1 MTDGDLAA
9 EGSVEI
15 DVKVEQNRIKDQTEQ
30 LMVPLHECIDANLV
44 RPESKFVLPK
54 CELPPPSEFGPIES
68 FVSKAVQEQHE
79 QGADLPPNK
88 GYKALTDA
96 FRLKN
101 DLPLLKKI
109 MLAMR
114 TSQNTVHCLTSVS
127 KKHARLIHMIVR
139 FDPFAQSAEE
149 GDENNNII
157 DLTLVDAHFNLL
169 VVLVSA
175 NSTLLVPTISALWK
189 LLITQEDASKERWY
203 RVHAALATIM
213 FMCPTGKMEMFPI
226 VSSNTP
232 FRKKEESSLRW
243 YYKNCLDVLEY
254 IASMEGE
261 LIALMIDRCLEMD
274 VEIKINDGGE
284 VSIDRDSHDPGIF
297 QLDLEEKA
305 KEVLPEDAT
314 VDEMADRL
322 DSIMKILFEYIES
335 RCEQDLSNAYNIFS
349 ILLRSF
355 EKSILI
361 THKSKFVQF
370 LILHLCGLESRQ
382 MEHDAEA
389 SLLYR
394 EYASKLIEI
403 ILDPYRA
410 IAIRQCAAC
419 YLASFVSRAT
429 YVCAE
434 TICEAVS
441 ALLRWAEAYVATLQ
455 SSAVYAVDIRNQCSL
470 HSLFYTVCQS
480 SFYIMCF
487 RGVDAIEFHRNAISS
502 SDSAYYEPSRIDISA
517 ERWTR
522 LCEHPLQPLRY
533 CLESVRSEF
542 LLISKNFDLISEQ
555 VLSQLVAEEKRLASE
570 AGKQRKK
577 RRSTISTPAT
587 LEKERQTGGVGGMGH
602 GMNPLDSFFPFDPY
616 LLHRS
621 SKHVEPFY
629 GHWEEPLPSSVS
641 DDDNNEEN
649 ADLEQDEILEEDD
662 SSDTDAE
669 SEGDDSDNDSLR
681 EHEGGDDRSFEPM
694 SYDSNASDISN
705 KSAESS
711 VFKEPSIDD
720 KRASLH
726 ETWAN
731 TLKRSRA
738 LSIENGSW

>member
-1 MTDGDLAA
+1 MTKGELAV
-9 EGSVEI
+9 EVSEEI
-15 DVKVEQNRIKDQTEQ
+15 DVQADQSRTAKDKTEQ
-30 LMVPLHECIDANLV
+30 EIAPLHHHLQTIDPSSI
-44 RPESKFVLPK
+44 RPESKFILPK
-54 CELPPPSEFGPIES
+54 CELPPQSEFGPIES
-68 FVSKAVQEQHE
+68 FVSKAVQEHHE
-79 QGADLPPNK
+79 QGADVPPSK
-88 GYKALTDA
+88 SYKALTDA

-109 MLAMR
+109 LLAMR
-114 TSQNTVHCLTSVS
+114 TSQNTVHCLTSIS

-139 FDPFAQSAEE
+139 FDPFAQGSEE
-149 GDENNNII
+149 SDDKNKTPI
-157 DLTLVDAHFNLL
+157 DFSLVDAHFNLL

-175 NSTLLVPTISALWK
+175 NSTLLVPTITALWK
-189 LLITQEDASKERWY
+189 LVISKEDASEDRWY

-213 FMCPTGKMEMFPI
+213 CICPTGKMEMFPI
-226 VSSNTP
+226 VSANTP
-232 FRKKEESSLRW
+232 FRKKEESFLRW
-243 YYKNCLDVLEY
+243 YYKNSLDVLEY
-254 IASMEGE
+254 VPSLEGE
-261 LIALMIDRCLEMD
+261 IIALMIDRCLEMD

-284 VSIDRDSHDPGIF
+284 VSIDRDSDDPGIF
-297 QLDLEEKA
+297 QLDLEEKT

-322 DSIMKILFEYIES
+322 DSIMQLLFEYIES
-335 RCEQDLSNAYNIFS
+335 RCDQHLSNAYNIFNL
-349 ILLRSF
+349 LLRSF
-355 EKSILI
+355 EMSILI

-370 LILHLCGLESRQ
+370 LVLHVCGLESRQ
-382 MEHDAEA
+382 MEHDQEA
-389 SLLYR
+389 TLLYR

-419 YLASFVSRAT
+419 YLASFVSRAR

-487 RGVDAIEFHRNAISS
+487 RGVDAIEFHRNALSS
-502 SDSAYYEPSRIDISA
+502 SDDDPYYEPSRIDIST

-542 LLISKNFDLISEQ
+542 LVISKTYDLIGEQ
-555 VLSQLVAEEKRLASE
+555 VLDQLVADEKRMASD

-577 RRSTISTPAT
+577 RRSKISTPAT
-587 LEKERQTGGVGGMGH
+587 VEKERQTGGVGGMGH

-621 SKHVEPFY
+621 SKHIEPFF
-629 GHWEEPLPSSVS
+629 GHWEEPLPYSIS
-641 DDDNNEEN
+641 DEEV
-649 ADLEQDEILEEDD
+649 ADIDQDEVIEVD
-662 SSDTDAE
+662 SSDTESDDDA
-669 SEGDDSDNDSLR
+669 SDSDSDNDSVR
-681 EHEGGDDRSFEPM
+681 ELDDRSFEPM
-694 SYDSNASDISN
+694 SYESNASEISN
-705 KSAESS
+705 KSEESS
-711 VFKEPSIDD
+711 IVKKPSNDD
-720 KRASLH
+720 RRASMH
-726 ETWAN
+726 DAWSN

>member
-1 MTDGDLAA
+1 MTEGGLVA
-9 EGSVEI
+9 EVNVEI
-15 DVKVEQNRIKDQTEQ
+15 DLKADQSKRKQENEQVI
-30 LMVPLHECIDANLV
+30 VSLHENMDLGSIRSDS
-44 RPESKFVLPK
+44 RFVLPK
-54 CELPPPSEFGPIES
+54 CELPPKSEFGPIES

-79 QGADLPPNK
+79 QSAEGPPNK

-139 FDPFAQSAEE
+139 FDPFAQGAEE
-149 GDENNNII
+149 SDDNEKTV
-157 DLTLVDAHFNLL
+157 DFTLVDAHFHLL

-175 NSTLLVPTISALWK
+175 NSTLLVPTLSALWK
-189 LLITQEDASKERWY
+189 LTISKEDAAEERWY

-213 FMCPTGKMEMFPI
+213 CMCPTGKMEIFPI
-226 VSSNTP
+226 VSANTP

-243 YYKNCLDVLEY
+243 YYKNSLDLLEY
-254 IASMEGE
+254 VPSMEGE
-261 LIALMIDRCLEMD
+261 IITLMIDRCLEMD

-284 VSIDRDSHDPGIF
+284 VSIDRDDDDPGIF
-297 QLDLEEKA
+297 QLDLEDKA
-305 KEVLPEDAT
+305 KETLPEDAT

-322 DSIMKILFEYIES
+322 DSIMQLLFEYVER
-335 RCEQDLSNAYNIFS
+335 RCDQHLSNAYTLFS

-355 EKSILI
+355 EMSILI

-370 LILHLCGLESRQ
+370 LMLHLCGLESRQ
-382 MEHDAEA
+382 MEHDQEA
-389 SLLYR
+389 TLLYR
-394 EYASKLIEI
+394 EYATKLIEI

-419 YLASFVSRAT
+419 YLASFISRAT

-441 ALLRWAEAYVATLQ
+441 ALLRWAEAYIATLQ
-455 SSAVYAVDIRNQCSL
+455 SSAVYAADIRNQCSL

-487 RGVDAIEFHRNAISS
+487 RGVDAIEFHRNALSS
-502 SDSAYYEPSRIDISA
+502 PECPYDEPSRIDISA

-542 LLISKNFDLISEQ
+542 LMISKKYDLIGEE
-555 VLSQLVAEEKRLASE
+555 VLNQLVADEKRMASD

-577 RRSTISTPAT
+577 RRSKISTPAT

-602 GMNPLDSFFPFDPY
+602 GMNPLESFFPFDPY

-621 SKHVEPFY
+621 SKHIEPFY
-629 GHWEEPLPSSVS
+629 GHWEEPIPASVS
-641 DDDNNEEN
+641 DGEEV
-649 ADLEQDEILEEDD
+649 DTDPDEIIEDD
-662 SSDTDAE
+662 SSDTD
-669 SEGDDSDNDSLR
+669 SDDDDSDNDSVQ
-681 EHEGGDDRSFEPM
+681 EHERDDRSFEPM
-694 SYDSNASDISN
+694 SYETNASGLSN
-705 KSAESS
+705 KSVESS
-711 VFKEPSIDD
+711 SPIETRGSM
-720 KRASLH
+720 H
-726 ETWAN
+726 EAWSN

>member
-9 EGSVEI
+9 EVSVEI
-15 DVKVEQNRIKDQTEQ
+15 DVKVDQNRTKDQLSEQ
-30 LMVPLHECIDANLV
+30 MMVPLHEFMDASLV
-44 RPESKFVLPK
+44 RSESKFILPK
-54 CELPPPSEFGPIES
+54 CELPPPNEFGPIES

-139 FDPFAQSAEE
+139 LDPFAQGTEE
-149 GDENNNII
+149 QDDNNKVI
-157 DLTLVDAHFNLL
+157 DFTLVDAHFNLL

-189 LLITQEDASKERWY
+189 LVISQEDASEERWY

-213 FMCPTGKMEMFPI
+213 FMCPMGKMEMFPI
-226 VSSNTP
+226 VSANTP
-232 FRKKEESSLRW
+232 FRKKEESFLRW
-243 YYKNCLDVLEY
+243 YYKNSLDVLEY
-254 IASMEGE
+254 IPSMEGE
-261 LIALMIDRCLEMD
+261 LIALIIDRCLEMD

-284 VSIDRDSHDPGIF
+284 VSIDRDGDDTGIF
-297 QLDLEEKA
+297 QLDLEEKT
-305 KEVLPEDAT
+305 KEVLPQDVT

-335 RCEQDLSNAYNIFS
+335 RCEEHLSKAYSIFN

-355 EKSILI
+355 ETSILI

-370 LILHLCGLESRQ
+370 LMLHLCGLESRQ

-487 RGVDAIEFHRNAISS
+487 RGVDAIEFHRHALSS
-502 SDSAYYEPSRIDISA
+502 LDSPYYEPSRIDISA

-542 LLISKNFDLISEQ
+542 LVISKNFDLISEQ
-555 VLSQLVAEEKRLASE
+555 VLSQLVAEEKRLASD

-629 GHWEEPLPSSVS
+629 GHWEEPLSTSLS
-641 DDDNNEEN
+641 DDDN
-649 ADLEQDEILEEDD
+649 IEEDVDIDDDEVVEED
-662 SSDTDAE
+662 SSDTDPE
-669 SEGDDSDNDSLR
+669 SDVDDSDDDSLCKHEGDDRL
-681 EHEGGDDRSFEPM
+681 FEPM
-694 SYDSNASDISN
+694 SYESIASDVSN
-705 KSAESS
+705 RSGDSS
-711 VFKEPSIDD
+711 ILKEPSTDD

-726 ETWAN
+726 DAWAN